1 MVNSRTYILPTSS
14 TPELHLRCRLYSK
27 LWTKPRQV
35 TMLTWCSGHS
45 RTAQRFP
52 VPESLFEEATV
63 QPYIHNCFVTVHE
76 GRHVYQF
83 CIFFKRHLRLRAN
96 VLLSRDDHKFRGDAV
111 VMRIGVNNTSV
122 NMRGRDNALADFL
135 IHQ

>member
-1 MVNSRTYILPTSS
+1 
-14 TPELHLRCRLYSK
+14 LRCRLYST
-27 LWTKPRQV
+27 LWTKPHQV
-35 TMLTWCSGHS
+35 TMLTRCSGHS

-111 VMRIGVNNTSV
+111 VMRIGVNN
-122 NMRGRDNALADFL
+122 
-135 IHQ
+135 IP

>member
-1 MVNSRTYILPTSS
+1 MVNSRMYILPTSS
-14 TPELHLRCRLYSK
+14 TPELHLRCRLYST
-27 LWTKPRQV
+27 LWTKPCQV
-35 TMLTWCSGHS
+35 TMLTRCSGHS